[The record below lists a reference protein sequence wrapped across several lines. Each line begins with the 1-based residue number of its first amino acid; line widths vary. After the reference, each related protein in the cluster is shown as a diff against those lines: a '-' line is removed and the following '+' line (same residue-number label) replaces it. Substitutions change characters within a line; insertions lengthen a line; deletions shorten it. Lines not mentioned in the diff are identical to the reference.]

1 MARNFHIDYG
11 AKGGP
16 ALMDGDTG
24 LEVGAEPKTKKGKFK
39 YESWAN
45 DKVERIT
52 PVKKNNKGG
61 PMVLT
66 PFFADTKKGI
76 DHFTNTLKLEAD
88 EKLNP
93 AKVKEIDRLNT
104 TLKKAALDHHIEKIK
119 GYNKNDKTTYP
130 SDPKK
135 RGHLLEA
142 DILER
147 DLQLEKEK
155 GRKFTTGKE
164 RDHFKYF
171 TKYGEMLTPTK
182 EEIEKSKGPS
192 AWDTIYASFDINE
205 KGRWNAAQRKRGFDG
220 KTAKPLPKENKKSNP
235 EPYTFHIDAEFLNG
249 VQDRWNASTVNRDR
263 LNELLLQSAFRKI
276 SEANQGI
283 GNKAQRH
290 IVAMNSGG
298 PVDDGPP
305 TLEQYLRLGLTLANL
320 TDDEREVVRKL
331 YEQTFKRNEK

>member
-93 AKVKEIDRLNT
+93 AKVKEID
-104 TLKKAALDHHIEKIK
+104 
-119 GYNKNDKTTYP
+119 
-130 SDPKK
+130 
-135 RGHLLEA
+135 
-142 DILER
+142 
-147 DLQLEKEK
+147 
-155 GRKFTTGKE
+155 
-164 RDHFKYF
+164 
-171 TKYGEMLTPTK
+171 
-182 EEIEKSKGPS
+182 
-192 AWDTIYASFDINE
+192 SF
-205 KGRWNAAQRKRGFDG
+205 F
-220 KTAKPLPKENKKSNP
+220 
-235 EPYTFHIDAEFLNG
+235 
-249 VQDRWNASTVNRDR
+249 
-263 LNELLLQSAFRKI
+263 
-276 SEANQGI
+276 
-283 GNKAQRH
+283 
-290 IVAMNSGG
+290 
-298 PVDDGPP
+298 
-305 TLEQYLRLGLTLANL
+305 
-320 TDDEREVVRKL
+320 
-331 YEQTFKRNEK
+331 

>member
-1 MARNFHIDYG
+1 
-11 AKGGP
+11 
-16 ALMDGDTG
+16 
-24 LEVGAEPKTKKGKFK
+24 
-39 YESWAN
+39 
-45 DKVERIT
+45 
-52 PVKKNNKGG
+52 
-61 PMVLT
+61 
-66 PFFADTKKGI
+66 
-76 DHFTNTLKLEAD
+76 
-88 EKLNP
+88 
-93 AKVKEIDRLNT
+93 
-104 TLKKAALDHHIEKIK
+104 
-119 GYNKNDKTTYP
+119 
-130 SDPKK
+130 
-135 RGHLLEA
+135 
-142 DILER
+142 LER

-249 VQDRWNASTVNRDR
+249 AQDRWNASTVNRDR